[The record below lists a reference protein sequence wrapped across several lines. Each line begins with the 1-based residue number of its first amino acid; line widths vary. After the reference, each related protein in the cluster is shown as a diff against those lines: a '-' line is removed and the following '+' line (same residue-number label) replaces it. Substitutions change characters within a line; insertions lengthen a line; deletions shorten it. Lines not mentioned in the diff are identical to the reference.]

1 MACSLLKVGTMR
13 KAYSILAVAV
23 TTTACSGAV
32 QPTPTSQ
39 QQQLAEEL
47 SFTSLAD
54 ALANKEH
61 FLPLCDAN
69 GYPLPG
75 NINGKGGQTPS
86 GGTTVEQF
94 CDAIRQAPRPMP
106 KPECPNDLNQ
116 TLSYTTL
123 DDAIAQY
130 MTFRPICDQD
140 GYPLCGNLNGK
151 VITTASTFCKALRD
165 KNLQ

>member
-1 MACSLLKVGTMR
+1 MR

-32 QPTPTSQ
+32 EQSKE
-39 QQQLAEEL
+39 QQLSEEL

-54 ALANKEH
+54 ALANKAH
-61 FLPLCDAN
+61 FMPLCDAN

-75 NINGKGGQTPS
+75 NINGKGGQTTP
-86 GGTTVEQF
+86 EQF
-94 CDAIRQAPRPMP
+94 CDAIRQEPRPMP

-123 DDAIAQY
+123 DAALADY
-130 MTFRPICDQD
+130 KTFRPICDKD

-151 VITTASTFCKALRD
+151 VITTASEFCQALRD
-165 KNLQ
+165 KNLLQ